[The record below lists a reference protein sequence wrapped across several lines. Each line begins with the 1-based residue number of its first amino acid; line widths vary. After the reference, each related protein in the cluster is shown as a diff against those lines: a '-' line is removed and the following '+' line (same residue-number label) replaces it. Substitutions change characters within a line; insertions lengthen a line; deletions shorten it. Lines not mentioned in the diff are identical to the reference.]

1 MTVIINGIE
10 YAPKIKIR
18 ISDKSFGELLR
29 QCRKDAKLSLDKAA
43 VEIGCSKSYL
53 WEVEH
58 DTVEPSLRMARA
70 MAEAYNV
77 PLATLAGALK

>member
-18 ISDKSFGELLR
+18 ITDKTFGEMLR

-43 VEIGCSKSYL
+43 AEIKCSKSYL
-53 WEVEH
+53 WDIEH
-58 DTVEPSLRMARA
+58 DNTEPSLRMARA
-70 MAEAYNV
+70 IAEAYSV
-77 PLATLAGALK
+77 PLATIAGALK